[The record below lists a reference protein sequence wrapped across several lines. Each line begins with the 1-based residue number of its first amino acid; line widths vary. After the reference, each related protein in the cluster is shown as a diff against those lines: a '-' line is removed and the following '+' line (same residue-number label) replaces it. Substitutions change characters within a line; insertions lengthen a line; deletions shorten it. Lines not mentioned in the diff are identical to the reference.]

1 MVVSELYGGRKG
13 YPGSVEHGYLM
24 CALCVHIYFFR
35 RFFRIFGVFWD
46 WECGVR
52 NSHTH
57 SARVIL
63 MVCEYFSELLKTPE
77 NAPRLLKPCETLVC
91 VCKSSYTM
99 RDKSTHSMAVVQS
112 TGLQQAISGI
122 F

>member
-1 MVVSELYGGRKG
+1 
-13 YPGSVEHGYLM
+13 M
-24 CALCVHIYFFR
+24 CALCVHIYIFR
-35 RFFRIFGVFWD
+35 RFFSVFLAFFGTGS
-46 WECGVR
+46 GVR